1 MHSKTPADF
10 QVLFESLPGLFLI
23 LDPQFNMV
31 AANDGRLKGT
41 KTTRDTIGR
50 PLFEVFPD
58 NPDELNATGTSNLR
72 ASLNRVLALKK
83 PDTMAVQKY
92 DIRKAD
98 GTYEEK
104 YWSPVNTPILDAHGN
119 VIYIIH
125 QVEDVTEFVR
135 LKNQTLAHEALK
147 TKAGQMEAEIM
158 RRAQEIQETNA
169 QLRMLNEE
177 LRLAKEAALSSSR
190 LKSEFLANMSH
201 EIRTPMNG
209 VIGLSGLLMET
220 PLTSE
225 QERYSNGIRKSA
237 ESLLTI
243 INDILDFSKIEAGKL
258 IFEEINFNFRQLM
271 SDLHDTITFSM
282 NEKGLSFLVEVEPT
296 IPAALI
302 GDPGR
307 LQQVLRNLLSNAIKF
322 TAQGSVTLRV
332 KLLKN
337 ENNHSKIYFEIQ
349 DTGIGISESDRI
361 KLFEK
366 FSQADQ
372 SMTRRYGGTGL
383 GLSICKNL
391 VQMMN
396 GEIGLNSVIGKGS
409 TFWFTAEFKNGDQNT
424 IKTETAKNILPEA
437 KISGRVL
444 IAEDNPINQTIAVKI
459 VEKMGCRADAVGN
472 GLEAVNALQLFPYD
486 LILMDCHMPEMDGFE
501 ATKAIREFEK
511 QNNRTPIPII
521 ALTAS
526 AMSSDKDECLQSG
539 MNDYLTKPVD
549 VQRIHSALQKWIP
562 QKK

>member
-1 MHSKTPADF
+1 MSDNKPIDF
-10 QVLFESLPGLFLI
+10 QVLFENIPGLFLI

-31 AANDGRLKGT
+31 AANEGRLKGT
-41 KTTRDTIGR
+41 NTSRDTIGR

-58 NPDELNATGTSNLR
+58 NPDDTDATGTSNLR
-72 ASLNRVLALKK
+72 ASLNRVLQTKK

-92 DIRKAD
+92 DIKNED
-98 GTYEEK
+98 GTFVEK
-104 YWSPVNTPILDAHGN
+104 YWSPVNTPILDKNGN

-125 QVEDVTEFVR
+125 QVEDVTDFVMLNKQR
-135 LKNQTLAHEALK
+135 EQHEALK

-158 RRAQEIQETNA
+158 RRAQQIQETNV
-169 QLRMLNEE
+169 QLRTLNEE
-177 LRLAKEAALSSSR
+177 LSKAKEAALSSSR

-209 VIGLSGLLMET
+209 VLGLSGLLMDT
-220 PLTSE
+220 QLTQE
-225 QERYSNGIRKSA
+225 QGRYCAGIRKSA

-258 IFEEINFNFRQLM
+258 IFEEIDFHFSQM
-271 SDLHDTITFSM
+271 MHDLQDTVTFSM
-282 NEKGLSFLVEVEPT
+282 NEKGLSFKVEVDPN
-296 IPAALI
+296 IPKVLV

-307 LQQVLRNLLSNAIKF
+307 LQQVLRNLISNAIKF
-322 TAQGSVTLRV
+322 TAEGSVTLRA
-332 KLLKN
+332 KLMKN
-337 ENNHSKIYFEIQ
+337 ENGISKLYFEVQ
-349 DTGIGISESDRI
+349 DTGIGIKDEDRK

-391 VQMMN
+391 VQIMH
-396 GEIGLNSVIGKGS
+396 GEIGLNSEVGKGS
-409 TFWFTAEFKNGDQNT
+409 TFWFTAEFKNGNEAAVKSEANQ
-424 IKTETAKNILPEA
+424 TAYTQT
-437 KISGRVL
+437 KITGRVL

-459 VEKMGCRADAVGN
+459 VEKMGCHADAVGN
-472 GLEAVNALQLFPYD
+472 GLEAVNALKNFPYD

-511 QNNRTPIPII
+511 ENNRKPIPII

-526 AMSSDKDECLQSG
+526 AMSSDKDQCFQSG

-549 VQRIHSALQKWIP
+549 IPRIHSALLKWIP
-562 QKK
+562 QK